1 VAEEAVRAEAEGGAV
16 ETRCSAQAEP
26 ALLHGEVEGVAEDGD
41 QAEQEGDVGKY
52 TNYLFNFSF
61 HLIFRH

>member
-41 QAEQEGDVGKY
+41 QAEQEGVVGKY
-52 TNYLFNFSF
+52 TSYLFNFSIQKF
-61 HLIFRH
+61 I